1 MSAAVSGPGNGSV
14 QPSEYLSGKTGAD
27 FLVARM
33 WKVLGFGLGVGLSY
47 YKQANAKLDGY
58 RSLKIHRNGHLAPR
72 MTLLYERTGPLE

>member
-27 FLVARM
+27 FLVPRM

-47 YKQANAKLDGY
+47 YKQANA
-58 RSLKIHRNGHLAPR
+58 
-72 MTLLYERTGPLE
+72 